1 MQCLH
6 TLSRRLHSKHPPL
19 SHQVS
24 ILVDDEDEV
33 VVPGEDPTDPDAYI
47 ITEYEWNKDGA
58 NGKPAPKAMDL
69 KQKVAKNNTEP
80 VCRYYYYLAI
90 SLMFH
95 SPAVR
100 STQSQYI
107 VNNLLPSM

>member
-1 MQCLH
+1 M
-6 TLSRRLHSKHPPL
+6 
-19 SHQVS
+19 S

-69 KQKVAKNNTEP
+69 KQKEKAAKNNTEP
-80 VCRYYYYLAI
+80 VCL
-90 SLMFH
+90 
-95 SPAVR
+95 
-100 STQSQYI
+100 
-107 VNNLLPSM
+107 